1 MKPSTLQVLQRE
13 ARLRSNH
20 ARLQLQAAQGALE
33 EKERDVARLVEARLV
48 LVARMASKTRARKEN
63 AGEAVRRAAWQATL
77 RRELAAL
84 DERQRD
90 LRRIV
95 TEHAATVEQL
105 RNEVTDALRRKQA
118 TESMAR
124 AMRDAEHRQRE
135 RRAQGLLDEVA
146 AWRSVQRT
154 ARGSSGEPG

>member
-20 ARLQLQAAQGALE
+20 ARLDLQAAQATLE
-33 EKERDVARLVEARLV
+33 EKERDVARIVESRAA
-48 LVARMASKTRARKEN
+48 LVARIASVTHERKES
-63 AGEAVRRAAWQATL
+63 AGDGARRVAWQATL
-77 RRELAAL
+77 RRDLATL
-84 DERQRD
+84 DQRQRD
-90 LRRIV
+90 ARRIV
-95 TEHAATVEQL
+95 AEHAARVEQL
-105 RNEVTDALRRKQA
+105 RHEVTDALRRKQA
-118 TESMAR
+118 TESMAH

-154 ARGSSGEPG
+154 T